1 MRVPVYINDTLPN
14 GILAKSARLIKKF
27 WPGSKPMLLL
37 QARELLAR
45 GLGYRDQHD
54 LAHSIRSEPIIE
66 PVIGECP
73 PLDIIQSNVIKTALT
88 YLSEDERNTAGLS
101 TLVGRLPLNKL
112 TSIASH
118 CTCKNLNSG
127 TERLPDEDA
136 LLYNPART
144 SRLASARATMPGSN
158 IPRNYSVVNKT
169 LLSESEMS
177 ALRVAASRCKN
188 PKDQFLFYG
197 LLSGLRLVELLPTLK
212 QIDKKYSCAGRF
224 ENEIGEHIKFKLK
237 LTKTQK
243 QFSSKG
249 FSTENLYTASNE
261 NHKEPLKRHNVK
273 SKLQKWS
280 TAAGIKKEITT
291 HMIRR
296 SYVNL
301 YLKHMSKP
309 LPNP

>member
-14 GILAKSARLIKKF
+14 GTLAKSARLIKKF
-27 WPGSKPMLLL
+27 WPGLKPMLLL

-54 LAHSIRSEPIIE
+54 LAHSIRSEPLIE
-66 PVIGECP
+66 PVVGECP
-73 PLDIIQSNVIKTALT
+73 PLEMIQSNIIKIALT
-88 YLSEDERNTAGLS
+88 YLSENERNTAELS

-118 CTCKNLNSG
+118 CTSKNLNARA
-127 TERLPDEDA
+127 ERLPAEEA
-136 LLYNPART
+136 LLHDEGRT
-144 SRLASARATMPGSN
+144 SKLASARATMLGPN
-158 IPRNYSVVNKT
+158 IPRHYSVVNKA
-169 LLSESEMS
+169 LLSENEMS

-188 PKDQFLFYG
+188 RQDHFLFYG

-212 QIDKKYSCAGRF
+212 QIDNKYSCAGRF
-224 ENEIGEHIKFKLK
+224 QSEIGEHIKFKLK

-243 QFSSKG
+243 QFSPKE
-249 FSTENLYTASNE
+249 FSTENLYIASIDNY
-261 NHKEPLKRHNVK
+261 KEPLKRHNVK

-280 TAAGIKKEITT
+280 TAAGIKKEVTP

-296 SYVNL
+296 SYINL